1 MTVNNT
7 TASLNEPLQIYQYD
21 RGITLRIQVLKY
33 KYIFDKVVQENV
45 ISDSSIISARALV
58 QKPDG
63 VTVFECPR
71 TSIEEDVVV
80 IKILLDWTDQFIE
93 IGKYKLQIQL
103 YGSDHVNE
111 RVTLPPVE
119 FIVAPLLGFVAE
131 EGVDLPP
138 VTDGGITDGS
148 GAGEGD
154 FDDDSQLE
162 QGIYDQTIWAPGDI
176 ITSANLN
183 KLDDAVE
190 YLVRT
195 QKAKAIFTPSVNED
209 GDLSWTNDLE
219 LENPETVNIKGEK
232 GDKGDTGDKGE
243 DGKDGEPFTYEDLT
257 AAQKLEITQG
267 LVTANSAIK
276 RIELVT
282 QYPSVEQEGVL
293 YIKVSDN

>member
-33 KYIFDKVVQENV
+33 KYMFDRVVQSNM
-45 ISDSSIISARALV
+45 IIDSAIISARALI

-63 VTVFECPR
+63 ATVFECPR
-71 TSIEEDVVV
+71 TAIEDDIV
-80 IKILLDWTDQFIE
+80 IINILLDWTDQFIE

-103 YGSDHVNE
+103 YGSDYINE

-119 FIVAPLLGFVAE
+119 FTVAPLLGFVAE
-131 EGVDLPP
+131 EGVVLPP
-138 VTDGGITDGS
+138 VTDDGGIADGS

-154 FDDDSQLE
+154 LDDDSQLE

-232 GDKGDTGDKGE
+232 GDQGEKGDPGE
-243 DGKDGEPFTYEDLT
+243 DGKPFTYEDLT

-282 QYPSVEQEGVL
+282 QYPSVEEEGVL

>member
-131 EGVDLPP
+131 EGVVLPP

-154 FDDDSQLE
+154 LDDDSQLE

-195 QKAKAIFTPSVNED
+195 QKAKAIFTPSVSED
-209 GDLSWTNDLE
+209 GDLSWTNNLDF
-219 LENPETVNIKGEK
+219 ENPATVNIKGEK
-232 GDKGDTGDKGE
+232 GDKGDQGDKG
-243 DGKDGEPFTYEDLT
+243 DPFTYEDLT

>member
-131 EGVDLPP
+131 EGVEFPALTNYAIADVSP
-138 VTDGGITDGS
+138 VDARDY
-148 GAGEGD
+148 
-154 FDDDSQLE
+154 DDDSQLE
-162 QGIYDQTIWAPGDI
+162 QGIYDQTIWQGGDI
-176 ITSANLN
+176 IFADNLN
-183 KLDDAVE
+183 KIEDAVE

-232 GDKGDTGDKGE
+232 GDKGDK
-243 DGKDGEPFTYEDLT
+243 FTYDDLT
-257 AAQKLEITQG
+257 SADKADLTQG
-267 LVTANSAIK
+267 FITCSNIK
-276 RIELVT
+276 RIELVSV
-282 QYPSVEQEGVL
+282 YPINEEEGVL
-293 YIKVSDN
+293 YIKIGD